1 MVGISNRHFDD
12 DTKGSTRSSHNR
24 TNLFG
29 RALLHQTDRAKPVY
43 AIKKLK
49 ARLREYILALPASV
63 PTRNFDLATLFEKP
77 LQIFHSKESMMSILK
92 IARPVAIATLLALG
106 VGAAGSA
113 QALTGIKSQ
122 HGPCELQSKDQ
133 QGPTCPPDKR

>member
-1 MVGISNRHFDD
+1 M
-12 DTKGSTRSSHNR
+12 
-24 TNLFG
+24 LF
-29 RALLHQTDRAKPVY
+29 T
-43 AIKKLK
+43 
-49 ARLREYILALPASV
+49 E
-63 PTRNFDLATLFEKP
+63 P
-77 LQIFHSKESMMSILK
+77 LQIFHAKESIMSILK

-113 QALTGIKSQ
+113 HALTGIKSQ

>member
-1 MVGISNRHFDD
+1 LVTPNVLSI
-12 DTKGSTRSSHNR
+12 
-24 TNLFG
+24 
-29 RALLHQTDRAKPVY
+29 
-43 AIKKLK
+43 
-49 ARLREYILALPASV
+49 
-63 PTRNFDLATLFEKP
+63 RNFDLVISPERRF
-77 LQIFHSKESMMSILK
+77 QIFHPKENTMSILK
-92 IARPVAIATLLALG
+92 IARPVALVTLLAFG